1 MGINIFVWTYSHGCD
16 NLRLIGVLVE
26 SVDGENVAS
35 DMRRIGCKSGI
46 ELVHVQDFW
55 KALW

>member
-1 MGINIFVWTYSHGCD
+1 MRIPYSRVTYFGMGINIFVWTYSHGCD

-35 DMRRIGCKSGI
+35 DMRRIGCKLRS
-46 ELVHVQDFW
+46 
-55 KALW
+55 